1 MISLKEALKLSPVE
15 LNELKKELNQ
25 KAKAQRHLG
34 AYVEQFLNKDLS
46 TSGKGVPIAI
56 KDNISVQGWELTCGS
71 KILQG
76 YVAPYD
82 ATAIV
87 NLKNNGFTAFG
98 RCNMDEFAMGSTTA
112 SSFYGK
118 TLNPLDNTK
127 VPGGSSGGSA
137 AAVAAKLAIASLG
150 SDTGGSVRQPAAFC
164 GCVGFKPSYG
174 RVSRYG
180 LAAYSSS
187 LDQIGILSQNV
198 EDAALLYDAIVGY
211 DSKDSTSANVSYEKI
226 APNLNGERKLT
237 IAVIENY
244 IEQSSD
250 EVKKALL
257 KSIELLQAYGH
268 KVMYKNLQDSKFDIA
283 AYYIIATA
291 EASANLSRYDGV
303 RYGKR
308 SEASEH
314 LKDLYVNSRS
324 EGFGDEVKRRIML
337 GCFVLSSGYYD
348 AYYIKATKARA
359 LIKQKYEE
367 ILKDCDLIFMPVTP
381 TTAFEFNACKSPM
394 QMYLEDIFT
403 ISVNLAGL
411 GGISV
416 PIGRD
421 NAGLNISAQLICK
434 AYDEQ
439 TLLDGALSLEQ
450 IITNQ

>member
-1 MISLKEALKLSPVE
+1 MISLKEALKFSP
-15 LNELKKELNQ
+15 NELDELRKELNQ
-25 KAKAQRHLG
+25 KAKAQKHLG
-34 AYVEQFLNKDLS
+34 AFVEQFLDKDLS
-46 TSGKGVPIAI
+46 QSGKGVPIAI
-56 KDNISVQGWELTCGS
+56 KDNISVKGWELTCGS

-87 NLKNNGFTAFG
+87 NLRNNGFSPFG

-112 SSFYGK
+112 TSFYGK
-118 TLNPLDNTK
+118 TLNPLNHKK

-137 AAVAAKLAIASLG
+137 AAVSALLALASLG

-180 LAAYSSS
+180 LGAYSSS
-187 LDQIGILSQNV
+187 LDQIGVLTQNV
-198 EDAALLYDAIVGY
+198 EDAALLYDAIAGH
-211 DSKDSTSANVSYEKI
+211 DEKDSTSAKTSFEKT
-226 APNLNGERKLT
+226 ALKLNPNRKLN

-244 IEQSSD
+244 IEQCSD
-250 EVKKALL
+250 EVKKALR
-257 KSIELLQAYGH
+257 KSIELLKTHGH
-268 KVMYKNLQDSKFDIA
+268 NITYHNLQDCKFDIA

-303 RYGKR
+303 RYGRR
-308 SEASEH
+308 SQNSEN

-359 LIKQKYEE
+359 LIKNKYEE
-367 ILKDCDLIFMPVTP
+367 LLKQCDLIFMPVTP
-381 TTAFEFNACKSPM
+381 TTAFEFDAFKSPV

-411 GGISV
+411 GAIAV
-416 PIGRD
+416 PVGKD
-421 NAGLNISAQLICK
+421 EANLNISAQLICRQ
-434 AYDEQ
+434 YDEQ
-439 TLLDGALSLEQ
+439 SLLDGALSLET
-450 IITNQ
+450 IIKNQ